1 MKRLLVVT
9 LLLGSCA
16 AEPVP
21 GVQPS
26 PASTAVTST
35 TTAAPLVTPSTA
47 AGETTSTSTS
57 ALLTGLAFETVAT
70 DLPFP
75 VVLVPAGPGSLLA
88 TKDGRVWAFD
98 PREGVGE
105 VVLDIRDRVS
115 DQGEQGL
122 LGMAERDG
130 RIFIHYTATNG
141 DTVVSEFTGAERV
154 MLRLVQPA
162 ANHNGGMLQFGP
174 GGFLYLG
181 LGDGGGAGDIYGHG
195 QNTDSLLA
203 GIVRIDVDSDQATL
217 WSYGLRNPW
226 RFWFDAETLYIG
238 DVGQNT
244 YEEIDVVEF
253 AESGFNFGW
262 PITEALHCF
271 SPRSGCETEGLTLPI
286 VEVAHGDAG
295 TCSITGG
302 LVYRGR
308 AIPELGGHYFYSD
321 YCGSWLRSFLWDG
334 SMATERR
341 DWVPGPAGR
350 VVSFGV
356 DEDGEIYVLTET
368 AVLRL
373 VPVRAG

>member
-9 LLLGSCA
+9 LLLSSCA

-26 PASTAVTST
+26 PASMAATST
-35 TTAAPLVTPSTA
+35 TIVAPLVTTSTA

-75 VVLVPAGPGSLLA
+75 VVLAPAGAGSLLA

-105 VVLDIRDRVS
+105 VVLDIRDRVR

-154 MLRLVQPA
+154 MLRLAQPA

-195 QNTDSLLA
+195 QNTDSLLG

-321 YCGSWLRSFLWDG
+321 YCGSWLRSFFWDG
-334 SMATERR
+334 SMATDRR

-356 DEDGEIYVLTET
+356 DEDGEIYVLTEA

>member
-1 MKRLLVVT
+1 M
-9 LLLGSCA
+9 A
-16 AEPVP
+16 A
-21 GVQPS
+21 
-26 PASTAVTST
+26 TST
-35 TTAAPLVTPSTA
+35 TIVAPLVTTSTA

-75 VVLVPAGPGSLLA
+75 VVLAPAGAGSLLA

-105 VVLDIRDRVS
+105 VVLDIRDRVR

-154 MLRLVQPA
+154 MLRLAQPA

-195 QNTDSLLA
+195 QNTDSLLG

-321 YCGSWLRSFLWDG
+321 YCGSWLRSFFWDG
-334 SMATERR
+334 SMATDRR

-356 DEDGEIYVLTET
+356 DEDGEIYVLTEA